1 MLVLAILAGL
11 TIIMLGYAA
20 YTMLPA
26 DATEKRLKALSD
38 DQPAAAE
45 IAEPESISE
54 LDDDVDLAGRR
65 LLKFISS
72 LGGFGESGK
81 DGTVYGT
88 VRQRLSEAGY
98 RRRSAVSIYN
108 GSRMALG
115 GILPVILI
123 LGFVST
129 RNTPPILFIAMMALL
144 GYLVPGMVVDRVRAK
159 RLEDIRRGLSNA
171 IDLMVVCVQAGLGL
185 GTTFGR
191 VATEFADQSPV
202 LSAEFMAA
210 AAETQAGRSLVD
222 SLRSLSERCGSE
234 ELNLLTS
241 LLIQSDRFGTPV
253 VTPLQIQAEAMR
265 TNQMLNAEEQAQKA
279 PVKMMMPAG
288 LIFFSIILVLGG
300 PASILLLKMVADT
313 Q

>member
-1 MLVLAILAGL
+1 MLVLGIFAALSVL
-11 TIIMLGYAA
+11 LLGYAI
-20 YTMLPA
+20 YKMLPA
-26 DATEKRLKALSD
+26 AATEKRLKALSD
-38 DQPAAAE
+38 DRPAA
-45 IAEPESISE
+45 AEPESISE
-54 LDDDVDLAGRR
+54 LDDDVDLAGKR

-72 LGGFGESGK
+72 LGGFGDSGT

-115 GILPVILI
+115 GLLPVVLI
-123 LGFVST
+123 LAFLST
-129 RNTPPILFIAMMALL
+129 RNTPPILFIAMTALM
-144 GYLVPGMVVDRVRAK
+144 GYLVPGMVVDRVRSK

-185 GTTFGR
+185 GTTFAR
-191 VATEFADQSPV
+191 VATEFANQSPV
-202 LSAEFMAA
+202 LSAEFLAA

-222 SLRSLSERCGSE
+222 SLRSLSQRCGSD

-265 TNQMLNAEEQAQKA
+265 ANQMLDAEEQAQKA
-279 PVKMMMPAG
+279 PVRMMLPAG
-288 LIFFSIILVLGG
+288 LIFLAIVMVLGG
-300 PASILLLKMVADT
+300 PASILLMKMLSDM
-313 Q
+313 

>member
-1 MLVLAILAGL
+1 
-11 TIIMLGYAA
+11 
-20 YTMLPA
+20 
-26 DATEKRLKALSD
+26 
-38 DQPAAAE
+38 
-45 IAEPESISE
+45 
-54 LDDDVDLAGRR
+54 
-65 LLKFISS
+65 
-72 LGGFGESGK
+72 
-81 DGTVYGT
+81 